1 MDKQPVIKVQL
12 NSVEA
17 LKSYLDSNPELE
29 LQIKNTV
36 INSLCRD
43 YIKGIAQNQMVLEI
57 VKVIQEEIQKS
68 NFFGLLEQRGGMWR
82 NDWVPSK
89 QLRKVAEQL
98 VNTEVE
104 KLISDTAKSIVQ
116 EHLKTI
122 EASVQYHMDL
132 TIKSIVKKNIE
143 AEASKMVNELI
154 RTKLLGDEKTSN

>member
-43 YIKGIAQNQMVLEI
+43 YIKGVAQNQMVADI
-57 VKVIQEEIQKS
+57 AMAIHEEIKES
-68 NFFGLLEQRGGMWR
+68 NYFGLLEQHRVGWP
-82 NDWVPSK
+82 NTWIPSK
-89 QLRKVAEQL
+89 QLRKTAEQL

-104 KLISDTAKSIVQ
+104 KLISDAARSAVQ

-122 EASVQYHMDL
+122 EASVRYHMDL
-132 TIKSIVKKNIE
+132 TIKSIVKKSIE
-143 AEASKMVNELI
+143 TEASKMVNELI